1 MCKKTHSEPSV
12 RQTKKKNKR
21 KAILEETDRG
31 RSRGGAGFHGD
42 RDAPSSCR
50 LLSLFLD
57 ADRPPRPTPSLH
69 AGSASQPS
77 RNKYA
82 RGCSGKTASNQ
93 SFPDYL
99 PLCGAIFFNPA
110 PIALLSALFC
120 LPSTLPYRSS
130 PLCPSAPPNIP
141 SGCVPTLFAT
151 PSFRFHPPYPPLCL
165 PVLETTVPCTLFPAC
180 LSFLHVFF
188 SLPPR
193 LLGSAGDLGHGYAA
207 HLARSL
213 FLLVTTRREHFAT
226 GFQRLRVSTEVSISS
241 VPASRRETQPSSS
254 CASSFPKPSKLR
266 LHRQP
271 FACTCTL
278 RTGTSC
284 RRIEAAFAGGRGVS
298 SYFVHFHSA
307 AALQMEWQV
316 TFDRFDALADLR
328 LYCVWRYGGRRQRAF
343 LLLCSVGFFF
353 FSTGMPSTSLPW
365 YRCRRAGVSSLVTL
379 CEWF

>member
-188 SLPPR
+188 SLPPPPPACWGVLAISGTAMRRTSLVPSFSSLLRAESTSRQDFSGCEFPPRFPFRASLLLAGR
-193 LLGSAGDLGHGYAA
+193 LSRLRRAPALFRSPANFDCIDSRSLVRVRCE
-207 HLARSL
+207 LARPAVVL
-213 FLLVTTRREHFAT
+213 RRRSQA
-226 GFQRLRVSTEVSISS
+226 G
-241 VPASRRETQPSSS
+241 
-254 CASSFPKPSKLR
+254 
-266 LHRQP
+266 
-271 FACTCTL
+271 
-278 RTGTSC
+278 GGC
-284 RRIEAAFAGGRGVS
+284 RRISFTFTQQRRYRWNGR
-298 SYFVHFHSA
+298 
-307 AALQMEWQV
+307 
-316 TFDRFDALADLR
+316 
-328 LYCVWRYGGRRQRAF
+328 
-343 LLLCSVGFFF
+343 
-353 FSTGMPSTSLPW
+353 
-365 YRCRRAGVSSLVTL
+365 
-379 CEWF
+379 